1 MRVGDTIHYLRFGN
15 VKLDDQSLGL
25 SDQENVTRQAL
36 GRFDITSCHITE
48 QRLSLLVPPPC
59 RFRQSNIYTE
69 YPQIGLCTFFLHGV
83 AGVGTLRKNTPIS
96 AVLS

>member
-1 MRVGDTIHYLRFGN
+1 MTQFIIFDLAMLNSMTSRWDYLIRRM
-15 VKLDDQSLGL
+15 L
-25 SDQENVTRQAL
+25 TRQAL

-69 YPQIGLCTFFLHGV
+69 YPQIGFCTFFVYGV
-83 AGVGTLRKNTPIS
+83 AGVGTLRKNIPIS
-96 AVLS
+96 AVLT